1 MPRRSILALYA
12 LGQVDTLDVV
22 ADMVGATH
30 RHVPIP
36 ENVAVYAKLTPI
48 YMSIPAKLAEDYARI
63 VAFQQGVG
71 TARPA

>member
-1 MPRRSILALYA
+1 
-12 LGQVDTLDVV
+12 
-22 ADMVGATH
+22 MVRATH

-36 ENVAVYAKLTPI
+36 ENVAVYAKLTPV

-63 VAFQQGVG
+63 VAFQHEVG